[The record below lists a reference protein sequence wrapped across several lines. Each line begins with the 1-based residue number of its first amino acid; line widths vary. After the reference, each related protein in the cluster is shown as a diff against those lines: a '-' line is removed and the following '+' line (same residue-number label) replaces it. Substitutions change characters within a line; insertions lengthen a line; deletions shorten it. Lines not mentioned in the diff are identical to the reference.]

1 MDEKKQVYNIIL
13 TIWNLFKK
21 YGFHK
26 LSDAKWE
33 EMIDECGE
41 LAKRLRNNKNI
52 NRLFL
57 DMFSALQNYYINK
70 SREEKEIK
78 GQETL
83 PLQEKTDEY

>member
-1 MDEKKQVYNIIL
+1 MDEKKQVYSIIL

-33 EMIDECGE
+33 EMIDECDE

-57 DMFSALQNYYINK
+57 DMFNALQNYYINK
-70 SREEKEIK
+70 AREEKEIK

-83 PLQEKTDEY
+83 PL